1 MRIIRRGD
9 IKKGGYHI
17 LESLVSKRTQ
27 INAIV
32 TILISCSCNEGE
44 GRISGVS
51 RRRRPLLLLHQEPH
65 EKNKKKGD
73 IVILSD
79 RGEGKDQRLDDNDD
93 NNNDVFCSPSI
104 MLKKPITKALRVQ
117 PPPL

>member
-1 MRIIRRGD
+1 M
-9 IKKGGYHI
+9 
-17 LESLVSKRTQ
+17 ESCVSKRTQ

-32 TILISCSCNEGE
+32 TILTSCSCNGGE

-51 RRRRPLLLLHQEPH
+51 RRQRPLLLLQQEPH

-73 IVILSD
+73 IVTLSD
-79 RGEGKDQRLDDNDD
+79 RGEGKDQQRLDDNDD

-117 PPPL
+117 PSPL